1 MRLRVGGL
9 FHTISVM
16 EQDFVPYG
24 LASVQ
29 KAEEYGIALMP
40 RPVIPED

>member
-1 MRLRVGGL
+1 MRLRVVGL